1 MKKYDESMPVGRPY
15 GNITVV
21 ERGSELEYRVGRYV
35 FKQGI
40 VDIYDEPNY
49 TRFDFVFE
57 KKLHIRTINDK
68 KNKIFTDRS
77 LKIMAGKFA
86 MEIITNNNI
95 ELHRQY
101 FENRSLLDGS
111 TRQ

>member
-1 MKKYDESMPVGRPY
+1 MKKHDESMPVGRPY
-15 GNITVV
+15 GNISMTNK
-21 ERGSELEYRVGRYV
+21 GHGLGYCIGHYV
-35 FKQGI
+35 FKYGI
-40 VDIYDEPNY
+40 VIIYDEPNH
-49 TRFDFVFE
+49 TRFDFVFNQ
-57 KKLHIRTINDK
+57 KLYMRTINDK
-68 KNKIFTDRS
+68 KNRVFTDRS

-95 ELHRQY
+95 ELHRQS

>member
-21 ERGSELEYRVGRYV
+21 ERGGKLEYRVGRYV
-35 FKQGI
+35 FKAGI

-49 TRFDFVFE
+49 TRFDFVFDQ
-57 KKLHIRTINDK
+57 KLHIRTINDK

-86 MEIITNNNI
+86 MEIITKNNI
-95 ELHRQY
+95 ELHRQS

-111 TRQ
+111 SRQ